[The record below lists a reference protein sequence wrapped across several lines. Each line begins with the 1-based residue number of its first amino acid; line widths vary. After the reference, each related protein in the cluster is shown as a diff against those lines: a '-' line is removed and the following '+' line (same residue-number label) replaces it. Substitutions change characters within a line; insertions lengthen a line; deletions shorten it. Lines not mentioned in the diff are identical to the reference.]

1 MNENET
7 IDETTTPETE
17 ETTETTETQTEEETP
32 EVEVEEEVEEVEDAE
47 PETRNTTST
56 KKETKEDD
64 DDVDPD
70 DEKVINNIVNKAVNP
85 IREQLQTQLDQAE
98 ISNFITGNPEYA
110 KYTKQIGTYMK
121 HEAYRN
127 IPIQNI
133 AAIVSAKDMQKLGA
147 KKERDAQAK
156 VAETKGAG
164 NNTRA
169 IEAGAKDWGS
179 ASKEDYQA
187 HLAKV
192 MGQTV

>member
-1 MNENET
+1 MNEDET
-7 IDETTTPETE
+7 TINETTTPETE
-17 ETTETTETQTEEETP
+17 ETTETPETTETEEETP
-32 EVEVEEEVEEVEDAE
+32 EVEEVVEDVE
-47 PETRNTTST
+47 PETRNTP
-56 KKETKEDD
+56 KKEDKGNNDNNDD

-147 KKERDAQAK
+147 KKERAAQAK
-156 VAETKGAG
+156 VAETRGVG
-164 NNTRA
+164 SNTRA
-169 IEAGAKDWGS
+169 TEAVNKDWGS